1 MSLTTLNI
9 LTQRFE
15 NYSDNPEVPYWKE
28 KGPFEFT
35 MKIEA
40 DFWMY
45 DRENMEM
52 LVNQIVENDMS
63 NEHEKFEVREC
74 ELSFLETCNIQKEF
88 DKKFKD
94 LMDQREYESAQCDI
108 DTEYHKLQI

>member
-15 NYSDNPEVPYWKE
+15 NYSDNEVPYWKA
-28 KGPFEFT
+28 KGTFEFT
-35 MKIEA
+35 MKIDA

-52 LVNQIVENDMS
+52 LVNQIVEGDMS
-63 NEHEKFEVREC
+63 NEHERFEVKEM
-74 ELSFLETCNIQKEF
+74 ELSFHEPLNIQKEF
-88 DKKFKD
+88 DEKFKN
-94 LMDQREYESAQCDI
+94 LMDERAEEEAQCNMGS
-108 DTEYHKLQI
+108 EYHEPQF